1 MIKTLVTNREW
12 GKFSHTQ
19 VASAVKACLGRT
31 EVAKRLL
38 FISFAVVA
46 SFVGQTAH
54 AQKVQTI
61 AAWEGSTPS
70 AANGQTVYLYNVGTK
85 QYLGKGGRWGT
96 EATMNVEGTPFT
108 LTYSSGTFTLTSN
121 VKQQGSD
128 NKGKLTLMDGTSTHT
143 SAHDM
148 FNYFV
153 DGKPKASENYTFT
166 ANGNTTDG
174 YTLAITSASGSA
186 SSMSGKTFYMFA
198 EGAYGHVSARLKAA
212 TSTMLGIPSDS
223 TAYSKWVIVTENQRE
238 DAFKTVNMAHAPVVN
253 ATFLMSDFD
262 FARKDNSCVDW
273 KTSATATEPNSKTLT
288 FRNDKNR
295 KPSDAY
301 KQGTKK
307 YFWKTTEEHA
317 YESWL
322 TYIYKHDDSFES
334 DEPIDG
340 VGENGKDDI
349 GKTIQ
354 HICTQAN
361 GDHSTSYPL
370 TQKYTYKL
378 TDVEEIGGGY
388 TYYLGNGYDEDIYTK
403 DPITGETL
411 PEEIHMQE
419 LYGGAWTANIH
430 GARGSVVQTID
441 GGKLVKEGWYRVS
454 CLGFTTTTKGIARLF
469 AAAGKGN
476 TGSNATAQSRKF
488 ATVDLAR
495 IDAAK
500 QPKTYV
506 AASTLLDES
515 TEGAYNASVM
525 VYVGDNTTTGNKETL
540 SFGIEVG
547 GADDPA
553 QDADATAWTC
563 FDNFKIEYLGIPI
576 NKLILDE
583 DQTDAGYIKAQTPYL
598 ENNATLQKSEV
609 YLHRTMNPGKWNS
622 LVLPINLNVGQVM
635 RIFGNQVRVS
645 EFKGAIDANHPQR
658 IIFEPIKANQNDPD
672 AIAIEA
678 GKLYLVKPTADG
690 GMPTNQEEQTL
701 TYKDKTTKFTSY
713 YRIVGVTFKRQ
724 NDIADDAYSG
734 RVRGTE
740 GNESWGESNA
750 PQVQFVGTYVKCF
763 DDNNQIPVNS
773 YVLNGNNLGGT
784 QGLWYYRTVKT
795 KTKGFRGWLETIGD
809 RHSKGIQYEIEGVV
823 DQVNGDVTAI
833 DGIEAEQQHN
843 ANIYN
848 LNGQLVRQGATSTE
862 GLPSGLYI
870 VGGKKVVVK

>member
-61 AAWEGSTPS
+61 AAWESTTPS

-96 EATMNVEGTPFT
+96 EATMNVEGAPFE
-108 LTYSSGTFTLTSN
+108 LTYTNGTFTLTSK
-121 VKQQGSD
+121 VKQQGAD
-128 NKGKLTLMDGTSTHT
+128 ANGKLTLMDGTWTHT

-153 DGKPKASENYTFT
+153 DGKPAASENYTFT
-166 ANGNTTDG
+166 ANGSTTDG

-186 SSMSGKTFYMFA
+186 SSMRGKTFYMFA
-198 EGAYGHVSARLKAA
+198 EGAYGHVSARLKTA

-223 TAYSKWVIVTENQRE
+223 TAYSKWVIVTEKQRE

-262 FARKDNSCVDW
+262 FARKDYSCDKW
-273 KTSATATEPNSKTLT
+273 ETGATATGSTSGTLT
-288 FRNDKNR
+288 FGNDKNY

-301 KQGTKK
+301 PT
-307 YFWKTTEEHA
+307 
-317 YESWL
+317 
-322 TYIYKHDDSFES
+322 
-334 DEPIDG
+334 
-340 VGENGKDDI
+340 
-349 GKTIQ
+349 
-354 HICTQAN
+354 
-361 GDHSTSYPL
+361 
-370 TQKYTYKL
+370 YTYTYRSQHFFKSNEGHEDTFTSPTYL
-378 TDVEEIGGGY
+378 GESVEHTCSMASVHKAGYSTTQTYTLSNTTSTGGY
-388 TYYLGNGYDEDIYTK
+388 TYYLGNGYDEGDYTK

-411 PEEIHMQE
+411 PEKIHMQE

-454 CLGFTTTTKGIARLF
+454 CLGFTTTKKGIARLF

-476 TGSNATAQSRKF
+476 NTSGPDATAQSRKF
-488 ATVDLAR
+488 ATADLAR

-506 AASTLLDES
+506 AASQLLDGS
-515 TEGAYNASVM
+515 TEGAYDASVM
-525 VYVGDNTTTGNKETL
+525 VYVGDNSAGNEETL

-547 GADDPA
+547 GADDPT

-583 DQTDAGYIKAQTPYL
+583 DQTDAGYIKAQTPSL

-690 GMPTNQEEQTL
+690 GMPTNQEEKKYTDNG
-701 TYKDKTTKFTSY
+701 YNISVKDY
-713 YRIVGVTFKRQ
+713 YTIVGVTFKRQ

-734 RVRGTE
+734 RVKGTE
-740 GNESWGESNA
+740 GNESWGENA

-763 DDNNQIPVNS
+763 DNDLIPANS
-773 YVLNGNNLGGT
+773 YVLNGNNKGGT
-784 QGLWYYRTVKT
+784 VGLWYYRTKPT
-795 KTKGFRGWLETIGD
+795 KTKGFRGWLQPANGQ
-809 RHSKGIQYEIEGVV
+809 SAKGIEYEIEGVV
-823 DQVNGDVTAI
+823 DQVNGDATAI